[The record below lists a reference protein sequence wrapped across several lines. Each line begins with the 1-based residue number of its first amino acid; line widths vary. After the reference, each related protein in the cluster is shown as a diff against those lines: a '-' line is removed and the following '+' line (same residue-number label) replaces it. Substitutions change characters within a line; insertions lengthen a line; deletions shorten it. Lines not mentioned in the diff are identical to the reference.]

1 MGYFYDTINPNNC
14 KVVREFFFTR
24 SIRYLHNSERTLFCQ
39 KKRFSYKNFIFF
51 YDCLVCDAAIWTR
64 LFFHSTFLSTA
75 HCFVHFFRN
84 TAPYTTW
91 KRSSAASVI
100 ILRQPLNMGCIDRLH
115 ICITDAYALYSESCV
130 RSWSKGYDAGL
141 RSLRSGFDSLRARRF
156 YGIRGVGH
164 ECHSYGRRADES
176 R

>member
-64 LFFHSTFLSTA
+64 LFFTARSYPLRIALSIFLETP
-75 HCFVHFFRN
+75 HH
-84 TAPYTTW
+84 TPHG
-91 KRSSAASVI
+91 SAAV
-100 ILRQPLNMGCIDRLH
+100 
-115 ICITDAYALYSESCV
+115 
-130 RSWSKGYDAGL
+130 
-141 RSLRSGFDSLRARRF
+141 
-156 YGIRGVGH
+156 
-164 ECHSYGRRADES
+164 S
-176 R
+176 RP